1 MICEDLVQCEECAKN
16 CLWTLSGTGKTQC
29 FSKKSS
35 LNGEYLYIIF
45 PGQDAFCPE
54 ITSPVIQE
62 TGTDWTGI
70 DLIGI
75 GMMLFG
81 VILGILCG
89 NGAAKMRMRALW
101 GVIVERSQGMR
112 NWSTNLRPE
121 RLLHW
126 KRTENAEICIVVFSD
141 KNASPSSA
149 TTPWLNPPH
158 PHIEV
163 EVHGPTPLRQTTPR
177 SAEELTPPILLYPSK
192 PIARESQSGGFNI
205 IIIILIKMT
214 NRKII
219 LGQTPMSHLERSL
232 CDQKIAKLFQP
243 IFPKNG
249 RHHHH
254 CASSSPPGGIDAEK
268 L

>member
-1 MICEDLVQCEECAKN
+1 
-16 CLWTLSGTGKTQC
+16 
-29 FSKKSS
+29 
-35 LNGEYLYIIF
+35 
-45 PGQDAFCPE
+45 
-54 ITSPVIQE
+54 
-62 TGTDWTGI
+62 
-70 DLIGI
+70 
-75 GMMLFG
+75 MLFG